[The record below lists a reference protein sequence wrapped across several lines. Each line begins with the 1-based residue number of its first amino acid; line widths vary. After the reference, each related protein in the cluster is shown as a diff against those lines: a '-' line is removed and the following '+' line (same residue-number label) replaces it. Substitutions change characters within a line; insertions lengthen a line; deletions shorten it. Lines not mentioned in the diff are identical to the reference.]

1 MFENLGSFKIFD
13 EKIFSL
19 EPEISSKLRWRT
31 GDDSFTMLY
40 LFYFILTAV
49 FPFRTVLIAAYIRR
63 EWWKLG
69 AASAQLVVVD
79 ALYIPRAAVETL
91 RVRRLVV

>member
-19 EPEISSKLRWRT
+19 EPEISKLRWRT

-40 LFYFILTAV
+40 LFYLILTAV
-49 FPFRTVLIAAYIRR
+49 FHSGRF
-63 EWWKLG
+63 
-69 AASAQLVVVD
+69 
-79 ALYIPRAAVETL
+79 
-91 RVRRLVV
+91 